1 MATPTRLGHAELLAL
16 LKHAIRPRV
25 YLEIGVEVGATLLSE
40 PQPAT
45 VIGIDPVV
53 RPHLKAMRRP
63 GLSIF
68 EMTSDDFF
76 ASVDV
81 QRLTFGQPIDLA
93 FVDGMHLFEFALRDV
108 LNIERHSDRSTLIC
122 VHDVNAQTA
131 ERAARVQK
139 PGAWMGDV
147 YKIVPILRRHRPDLA
162 MLLVEDIPPSGMLL
176 ITNCDPSARMEHL
189 LPAIQQEFEDA
200 PYDTV
205 FPEVR
210 KEFVPWNSEATG
222 RFLLDVLNRTP
233 ATAKTAVAAA
243 A

>member
-1 MATPTRLGHAELLAL
+1 MATPNRLGHVELLSL
-16 LKHAIRPRV
+16 LKHLVRPRA
-25 YLEIGVEVGATLLSE
+25 YLEIGIEVGATLLSE
-40 PQPAT
+40 PQPA
-45 VIGIDPVV
+45 VLIGIDPVV
-53 RPHLKAMRRP
+53 RPQLKALRRP

-81 QRLTFGQPIDLA
+81 GRLTYGQPIDMA

-108 LNIERHSDRSTLIC
+108 LNVERHGHRSTVIC

-147 YKIVPILRRHRPDLA
+147 YKIVPILRRHRPDLE
-162 MLLVEDIPPSGMLL
+162 LLVIEDIPPSGMLL
-176 ITNCDPSARMEHL
+176 ITNCDPTARIDHL
-189 LPAIQQEFEDA
+189 LPAIQREFEDA
-200 PYDTV
+200 PYDAL

-210 KEFVPWNSEATG
+210 AEFVPWNSEPVG
-222 RFLLDVLNRTP
+222 KFLLGVLRRTS
-233 ATAKTAVAAA
+233 ATTAAQIAAA